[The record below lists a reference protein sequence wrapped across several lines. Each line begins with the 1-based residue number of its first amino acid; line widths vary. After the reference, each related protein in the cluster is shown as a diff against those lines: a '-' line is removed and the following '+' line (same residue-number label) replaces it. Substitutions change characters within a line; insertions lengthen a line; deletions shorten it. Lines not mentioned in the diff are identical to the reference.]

1 MQKFNPPA
9 LALTAGIMWGVAV
22 FFLAFISLMWGYA
35 DSWINLLGDAYIG
48 AEATWRGA
56 FVGLVWGFVDAFI
69 GAFIFAHLYN
79 YLAPKFKK

>member
-9 LALTAGIMWGVAV
+9 LALSAGVLWGLGV
-22 FFLAFISLMWGYA
+22 FFIAFVSMMWGYA
-35 DSWINLLGDAYIG
+35 GLWTELLGDAYIG
-48 AEATWRGA
+48 VEATWRGA

-79 YLAPKFKK
+79 FFLKKFK